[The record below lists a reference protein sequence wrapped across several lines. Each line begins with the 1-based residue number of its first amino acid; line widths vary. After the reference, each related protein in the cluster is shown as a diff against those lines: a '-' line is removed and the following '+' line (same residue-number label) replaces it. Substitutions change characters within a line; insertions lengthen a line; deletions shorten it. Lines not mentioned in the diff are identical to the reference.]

1 MLRTFIACLGTETNT
16 FSPMPTGWQ
25 TFEESMLFHGDA
37 TQHTPQLFSEP
48 LHVWRRRTEEL
59 QGTVTESIAAFAQ
72 PSGTTVR
79 PVYES
84 LRGEL
89 LADLRAAGEVDIVL
103 LTMHGAMVAEGYDDC
118 EGDILR
124 RVRDLV
130 GEDTIIGVELDL
142 HCSITQ
148 EMTTHANVIVT
159 FKEYPHIDGGLR
171 AEELFSLCL
180 AAHRGETQPVMQV
193 FDCKMVNMWRTP
205 EEPMRSLVAE
215 MQALEG
221 KDGVL
226 SVSFAH
232 GFPWGDVADASAR
245 VLVVADGDSDKAQ
258 QTARYFGDRLWS
270 LREQTSQTLP
280 DIDAALDKVEG
291 ATKGPIVLADV
302 ADNAGGGAPSDSTFI
317 LERLIARNIRS
328 ALTGFYWD
336 PLAVRFCAEAGE
348 GATLTLRVGGKCGR
362 SSGLPVDLDVTVRRI
377 VDEASQS
384 FGDNQMPMGTAVWLS
399 TEHGIDLVVNS
410 RRTQV
415 FHPNGFEQ
423 LGIDLS
429 NYHCVVVK
437 STQHFY
443 AGFDPIAAEIIYV
456 AAPGAIPP
464 DFANIPYEKFDAP
477 FWPKVE
483 NPYDA

>member
-89 LADLRAAGEVDIVL
+89 LADLKAAGEVDIVL

-124 RVRDLV
+124 RVRDIV

-159 FKEYPHIDGGLR
+159 FKEYPHIDGGVR

-193 FDCKMVNMWRTP
+193 FDCKMINMWRTP

-245 VLVVADGDSDKAQ
+245 VLVVADGDSDKAE
-258 QTARYFGDRLWS
+258 QTARYIGDRLWS

-291 ATKGPIVLADV
+291 AATGPIVLADV

-377 VDEASQS
+377 VDNASQS
-384 FGDNQMPMGTAVWLS
+384 FGDNEMPMGTAVWLS

-429 NYHCVVVK
+429 SYHCVVVK

-443 AGFDPIAAEIIYV
+443 AGFDPIAAEVIYV

-464 DFANIPYEKFDAP
+464 DFANIPYERFDAP

-483 NPYDA
+483 NPFDV